1 MEKARSDRSLGVDHD
16 VEHYIDNFLA
26 EEEVLRLLRQPSA
39 LDRDKSS
46 SRGSPSF
53 FRSTKVLPNF
63 WRSALSESRRVAHG
77 LKGVLAFIDADFK
90 E

>member
-46 SRGSPSF
+46 SRGSPLF
-53 FRSTKVLPNF
+53 FDPLRC
-63 WRSALSESRRVAHG
+63 SRTFGGPLDQSPTRRFG
-77 LKGVLAFIDADFK
+77 PSSRL
-90 E
+90 

>member
-39 LDRDKSS
+39 LDRDKSLS
-46 SRGSPSF
+46 REAPLFFDPLRCSRTFGGPLSASRGEL
-53 FRSTKVLPNF
+53 RMV
-63 WRSALSESRRVAHG
+63 
-77 LKGVLAFIDADFK
+77 
-90 E
+90 